1 MRRNRPIPTDYLAAA
16 LISAVGLLYFV
27 GSYEYDMGTSRH
39 MGPGFLPRAYAIC
52 AVVLGIFILIG
63 SMRQKSIDRSALDYR
78 FFRSFIG
85 IIASIIAFAL
95 VIPKFGLIPAAMV
108 SVILAG
114 LGSEYFKVSTTLW
127 MAVVTSLATWLVFS
141 VLLGLP
147 IPGLKGL

>member
-1 MRRNRPIPTDYLAAA
+1 
-16 LISAVGLLYFV
+16 
-27 GSYEYDMGTSRH
+27 
-39 MGPGFLPRAYAIC
+39 
-52 AVVLGIFILIG
+52 VVLGIFIIIG
-63 SMRQKSIDRSALDYR
+63 SMRQRSIDRSALDYR
-78 FFRSFIG
+78 FFRSFVG

-108 SVILAG
+108 SVILAS
-114 LGSEYFKVSTTLW
+114 LGSEYFKVRTTLW